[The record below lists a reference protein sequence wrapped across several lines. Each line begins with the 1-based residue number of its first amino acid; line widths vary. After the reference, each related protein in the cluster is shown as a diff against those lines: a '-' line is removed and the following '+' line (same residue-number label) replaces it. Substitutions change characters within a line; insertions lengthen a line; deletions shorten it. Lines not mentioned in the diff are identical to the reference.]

1 MSKRTPLYD
10 LHLEMGAKMVD
21 FGGWDMPLRYGS
33 QIEEHHQVR
42 KAAGMF
48 DVSHMSIVDF
58 TGPDVKALLQYLF
71 ANDVARLKTPGK
83 ALYTCMLNHDGHVLD
98 DLIIYYMN
106 DNWYRIVFNAA
117 THDKDIAWVRSQMT
131 DFDVSMNEQ
140 SGAAMI
146 AVQGPK
152 APDAVVT
159 LFDDAEAER
168 IHALK
173 PFNAIEVD
181 DCFVARTGYTGE
193 DGYEIIVDGSRATDM
208 WRALT
213 AEGVKPIGLGARD
226 SLRLE
231 AGMNLYGSDMDE
243 TTTPLVAGLGW
254 TIAWEP
260 ADRDFIGRKAI
271 EAQKAAGVPEKF
283 VGLLLEGKGVL
294 RAHQIVN
301 VEGIGQGEITSGGFS
316 PTLDRSIAFAR
327 VPAATG
333 EHCTVDIRGK
343 QVPAKVVRTVFVRN
357 GKSCL

>member
-58 TGPDVKALLQYLF
+58 TGADVKALLQYLF

-117 THDKDIAWVRSQMT
+117 THDKDIAWVKSQMG
-131 DFDVSMNEQ
+131 DYDVTMNEQ

-146 AVQGPK
+146 AVQGPQ
-152 APDAVVT
+152 APAAVVA
-159 LFDDAEAER
+159 LFDDAEADR
-168 IHALK
+168 IRDLK

-193 DGYEIIVDGSRATDM
+193 DGYEIIVDGSRAADM
-208 WRALT
+208 WRAL
-213 AEGVKPIGLGARD
+213 ALEGVKPIGLGARD

-243 TTTPLVAGLGW
+243 STTPLVAGLGW

-260 ADRDFIGRKAI
+260 VERDFIGRKAL
-271 EAQKAAGVPEKF
+271 EEQKAAGVPAKF

-294 RAHQIVN
+294 RAHQPVN
-301 VEGIGQGEITSGGFS
+301 VEGVGEGEITSGGFS

-333 EHCTVDIRGK
+333 DTCTVAIRGK
-343 QVPAKVVRTVFVRN
+343 QVPAKVVKTVFVRN